1 MQGRDWFKEYT
12 LPEANLRLKQGF
24 GRLIRTAT
32 DRGVVVLADP
42 RIVTKHYGRGL
53 LDGLPAARRVAR
65 PWKQVLPEIERFY
78 ASGGADGA
86 DGADSE

>member
-1 MQGRDWFKEYT
+1 M
-12 LPEANLRLKQGF
+12 LPHAALRLKQGF

-42 RIVTKHYGRGL
+42 RIVTKQYGRGL
-53 LDGLPAARRVAR
+53 LEGLPAARRVAR

-78 ASGGADGA
+78 ASGNSGGADGE
-86 DGADSE
+86 DSE